1 MSTSSASGTLS
12 VTDLRCQFDC
22 RLIGPDDE
30 AYDDARLVALGGVE
44 SRPAVIV
51 RPTVDADVVRTIA
64 LARETGLPLAV
75 RSGGHSGAA
84 HGTVDGGIVLDL
96 RDMNAID
103 IDVSGRTAWAESGL
117 SAGEFTEAAAA
128 HGLAVGFGDTG
139 SVGLG
144 GLTLGGGVGY
154 LARKHGLTVDS
165 LLAADVVTADGQV
178 LRVDETSHPD
188 LFWAIRGGGGN
199 YGIVTRFQFRLQEV
213 DQVVGG
219 MLILPATPETVA
231 GFIAAADAAPDELTT
246 IANVM
251 NCPPMPFLS
260 EELDGS
266 LVILANICW
275 SGDVDAGQKVIA
287 SFLELAEPLANFV
300 QPMPYPG
307 MYPPED
313 PDYHPTAVGRTMFL
327 DSIGQ
332 DEATL
337 IVDRLQASDATLR
350 VAQLR
355 VLGGAV
361 ARVPAGAT
369 AYAHRA
375 KRIMVN
381 VANFYDGPEDR
392 VVRAAWAEGVVAALR
407 QGDDAAYVNF
417 LMDEGRERVRAAYP
431 GATWDRLADVKATYD
446 PENFFRLNQNVV
458 PSDPGDRNGRQ
469 ERE

>member
-12 VTDLRCQFDC
+12 ATDLRCQLDC
-22 RLIGPDDE
+22 RVIAPGDDG
-30 AYDDARLVALGGVE
+30 YDGARVVALGGAD
-44 SRPAVIV
+44 SRPALIV
-51 RPTVDADVVRTIA
+51 RPSVDADVVRTIA
-64 LARETGLPLAV
+64 LARESGLPLAV
-75 RSGGHSGAA
+75 RSGGHSAAA

-96 RDMNAID
+96 RDMNAVEID
-103 IDVSGRTAWAESGL
+103 ITARTAWAESGL

-154 LARKHGLTVDS
+154 LARKHGLTIDS

-199 YGIVTRFQFRLQEV
+199 YGVVTRFQFRLQEV

-219 MLILPATPETVA
+219 LLILPATPETVA
-231 GFIAAADAAPDELTT
+231 GFIAAAEAAPDELTT

-251 NCPPMPFLS
+251 NCPPMPFVA
-260 EELDGS
+260 EELHGS

-275 SGDVDAGQKVIA
+275 SGDPDAAQNVLA
-287 SFLELAEPLANFV
+287 QFLELAEPLANFV
-300 QPMPYPG
+300 QQMPYPG

-313 PDYHPTAVGRTMFL
+313 PDYRPTAVGRTTFL
-327 DSIGQ
+327 DTIGL

-337 IVDRLQASDATLR
+337 IVERLQASDARLR

-361 ARVPAGAT
+361 ARVPADAT

-392 VVRAAWAEGVVAALR
+392 VVRAAWVEGVVAALR

-417 LMDEGRERVRAAYP
+417 LMDEGPERVRAAYP
-431 GATWDRLADVKATYD
+431 GATWDRLAEVKATYD
-446 PENFFRLNQNVV
+446 PENFFSRNQNV
-458 PSDPGDRNGRQ
+458 PPAT
-469 ERE
+469 EA

>member
-260 EELDGS
+260 EELHGS